1 MCVACWQHAESQG
14 GSKSPLP
21 DEKRGRCN
29 ALTRTKGMLQS
40 MPLLLDSLWRATADC
55 VRPRVI
61 MLSLLPLLVMA
72 GLALALGY
80 FYWDAAVASMQ
91 AFLETS
97 GPLSIFWGWLQ
108 DWGMRD
114 AASRVA
120 PLFVVMLTTPVIVLV
135 SLLVVALFM
144 MPALVAWVA
153 ERRFAAL
160 ERQKGASL
168 LASLTWSL
176 GSTLLAVLALVLSL
190 PLWLVPPL
198 VLVLPPLIWGWLTY
212 RVMAFDALS
221 EHASAAERKVLL
233 QRHRMVLLLMG
244 VVCGYL
250 GAAPAVIWASGV
262 IFAAAFFV
270 LIPVGIWIYTMVFT
284 FSALWFSHFCLAA
297 LERLRAENAA
307 SGTRQPALATA
318 PAAAREQA

>member
-1 MCVACWQHAESQG
+1 
-14 GSKSPLP
+14 
-21 DEKRGRCN
+21 
-29 ALTRTKGMLQS
+29 MLKA
-40 MPLLLDSLWRATADC
+40 MPLLLDSLWRAAADC

-61 MLSLLPLLVMA
+61 ALSLLPLLVMA

-80 FYWDAAVASMQ
+80 FYWDAAVVSMQ
-91 AFLETS
+91 AFLEAS
-97 GPLSIFWGWLQ
+97 GPLGIFWGWLQ
-108 DWGMRD
+108 DWGLRD

-144 MPALVAWVA
+144 MPALVAQVA
-153 ERRFAAL
+153 QRRFATL
-160 ERQKGASL
+160 ERKKGASL
-168 LASLTWSL
+168 LVSLAWSL
-176 GSTLLAVLALVLSL
+176 GSTLLAVVALVLSL
-190 PLWLVPPL
+190 PLWLIPPL

-212 RVMAFDALS
+212 RVMAFDALG

-250 GAAPAVIWASGV
+250 GAAPAVVWASGV
-262 IFAAAFFV
+262 IFVAAFFV

-297 LERLRAENAA
+297 LERLRDENAA
-307 SGTRQPALATA
+307 SGTRQPPLEAA
-318 PAAAREQA
+318 PAPALEQG

>member
-1 MCVACWQHAESQG
+1 
-14 GSKSPLP
+14 
-21 DEKRGRCN
+21 
-29 ALTRTKGMLQS
+29 
-40 MPLLLDSLWRATADC
+40 MPPLLDSLWRAAADC

-61 MLSLLPLLVMA
+61 ALSLLPLLIMA

-80 FYWDAAVASMQ
+80 FYWDAAVVSMQ
-91 AFLETS
+91 AFLEAS
-97 GPLSIFWGWLQ
+97 GPLGVFWGWLQ
-108 DWGMRD
+108 DWGLRD

-120 PLFVVMLTTPVIVLV
+120 PLLVVMLTTPVIVLV

-144 MPALVAWVA
+144 MPALVALVA
-153 ERRFAAL
+153 QRRFAML
-160 ERQKGASL
+160 ERKKGASL
-168 LASLTWSL
+168 VSSLAWSL
-176 GSTLLAVLALVLSL
+176 GSTVLAVVALVLSL
-190 PLWLVPPL
+190 PLWLIPPL

-212 RVMAFDALS
+212 RVMAFDALG

-284 FSALWFSHFCLAA
+284 FSALWFTHFCLAA

-307 SGTRQPALATA
+307 SGVHPPALATA
-318 PAAAREQA
+318 PAPALEQG

>member
-1 MCVACWQHAESQG
+1 
-14 GSKSPLP
+14 
-21 DEKRGRCN
+21 
-29 ALTRTKGMLQS
+29 MLKA

-61 MLSLLPLLVMA
+61 TLSLLPLLIMA

-80 FYWDAAVASMQ
+80 FYWDAAVVSMQ
-91 AFLETS
+91 AFLQAF
-97 GPLSIFWGWLQ
+97 GPLGVFWGWLQ
-108 DWGMRD
+108 DWGLRD

-120 PLFVVMLTTPVIVLV
+120 PLFVVVLTTPVIVLV

-144 MPALVAWVA
+144 MPALVALVA
-153 ERRFAAL
+153 QRRFAAL
-160 ERQKGASL
+160 ERKKGASL
-168 LASLTWSL
+168 LSSLAWSL
-176 GSTLLAVLALVLSL
+176 GSTLLAVVALVLSL
-190 PLWLVPPL
+190 PLWLIPPL

-212 RVMAFDALS
+212 RVMAFDALG

-233 QRHRMVLLLMG
+233 QRHRMVLLMMG

-262 IFAAAFFV
+262 IFAAAFLV

-307 SGTRQPALATA
+307 SGTRQSALATA
-318 PAAAREQA
+318 PTPALEQG